1 MSSPIIVAWLL
12 VSLPVLRPQSE
23 VTPVNGKGEAFT
35 KPFDAVML
43 DYLVKTK
50 APGGALSIFYKGK
63 RVYSKGFGFANVEEK
78 RAFTPTT
85 PTRISSLSKHLT
97 QRAITILIQGGKM
110 SLESKAVDILA
121 KGGIIPIVKQGNL
134 VDSRLGKIT
143 VGQLLEHKS
152 GIRAGLDISQCT
164 SNEVIRL
171 MGFNTPI
178 SPQEALGYVLGL
190 PLESDPG
197 TTINYSNFGYALL
210 GKIVQIVSGKPY
222 EEFVKTNVLSPKV
235 DSSSWF
241 VTSAQRKDKRREE
254 SDYYSSNSTPPW
266 DAFRWDILAG
276 AGGWVAPVEGLAE
289 FFSKEFPGSGW
300 DYTLFGSYTGA
311 ITVMKVHENSLTF
324 AASINYRRGNS
335 ASDNEILFKNL
346 EQVSSRLSLP

>member
-1 MSSPIIVAWLL
+1 MSSPIIVACIL
-12 VSLPVLRPQSE
+12 VSAPIFPPQLADI
-23 VTPVNGKGEAFT
+23 PVNGECESFA
-35 KPFDAVML
+35 KPFDAVMI

-63 RVYSKGFGFANVEEK
+63 KVYSKGFGLANVEEK

-97 QRAITILIQGGKM
+97 QRAIKILIQQGKI
-110 SLESKAVDILA
+110 SLETKAVDILA
-121 KGGIIPIVKQGNL
+121 QEGIVPLVKQGNL

-164 SNEVIRL
+164 SDEVIRL
-171 MGFNTPI
+171 MGFKTPI
-178 SPQEALGYVLGL
+178 SPQDALGYVLGL

-197 TTINYSNFGYALL
+197 TTTNYSNFGYSLL

-222 EEFVKTNVLSPKV
+222 EEFVRTNVLFPKV
-235 DSSSWF
+235 DPNSWF

-254 SDYYSSNSTPPW
+254 AEYYSSISTPTW

-276 AGGWVAPVEGLAE
+276 AGGWVASVEGIAE

-311 ITVMKVHENSLTF
+311 VTVMKVHKNSLTF
-324 AASINYRRGNS
+324 AASINYRRGNN
-335 ASDNEILFKNL
+335 ASDNDILFKNL
-346 EQVSSRLSLP
+346 EQVSSGLSLP